1 MVKAGGYGSDQ
12 TPSLGTPIW
21 GGCGPR
27 KRQKAKKEKTL
38 KNKIALV
45 PIEPLGYGFY
55 LERDVNV

>member
-1 MVKAGGYGSDQ
+1 MALIRPLAWEHPYGVGAA
-12 TPSLGTPIW
+12 LE
-21 GGCGPR
+21 
-27 KRQKAKKEKTL
+27 KQKAKKEKTL